1 MKVAVK
7 DLAGAEVARIDLN
20 ESVFGVPL
28 NRGVV
33 YQALLRQ
40 RANAR
45 QGNAS
50 TKTRGMVSGTTR
62 KPWRQKHTGRAR
74 IGTRMSPL
82 WRHGGVVFGPHPK
95 DFSQRIPKKMR
106 RLAIRCLLSNHQ
118 SEGTLSIL
126 LDFDLAEGKTREMA
140 EVLQALDIEGSVL
153 LVTRDPDGNVIRSA
167 HNIPRVKTL
176 PANNINTGDL
186 LKYEHLI
193 MTVDAVRRA
202 EGLWSGDLVRRRAP
216 GEERPERQDPPAD
229 LEMLRAPTPRRVA
242 AKAAAPVAKPAPEPT
257 PEPET
262 APATATPARPT
273 RSRRA
278 RAETARTERAPVA
291 EEAPAPKP
299 RSRAKTA
306 AAPAAEAKPATRAKA
321 SAATAAKTTI
331 AAKTKAASKP
341 KASAKTTAA
350 KPAAKPR
357 TRASTTAK
365 KPPARRPRSTS

>member
-7 DLAGAEVARIDLN
+7 DLAGAEVARMDLN

-33 YQALLRQ
+33 YQALIRQ

-45 QGNAS
+45 QGTAS

-153 LVTRDPDGNVIRSA
+153 LVTRDPNGSVIRSA

-202 EGLWSGDLVRRRAP
+202 EGLWGGDLVRRRAP

-242 AKAAAPVAKPAPEPT
+242 AKAAAPVAEPKPA

-262 APATATPARPT
+262 APATEAPARPT

-278 RAETARTERAPVA
+278 RAETAKTEPKPVA
-291 EEAPAPKP
+291 EEAPAATP
-299 RSRAKTA
+299 RSRARTTA
-306 AAPAAEAKPATRAKA
+306 APTAKEKPTTTAKA
-321 SAATAAKTTI
+321 KATH
-331 AAKTKAASKP
+331 KP

-350 KPAAKPR
+350 KPTAKPR